1 MPIFTVV
8 TPSYQQ
14 GIFLERT
21 ITSVLSQ
28 GVDLEFIVMDG
39 GSQDQ
44 TLEILAQYDNEIDW
58 VSAPDGGQADAVN
71 QGIAKAQGEIIAW
84 LNSDDVYYPGALA
97 RVAQVFHQHPEAQVV
112 YGDAD
117 WIDEFDQVLKPFPT
131 EPWSYQRLKETCYL
145 CQPAVFFR
153 RSLAEQWGVLE
164 ASLNYCMDYELW
176 LRYGQQVDFY
186 YLPHK
191 LAGSRMY
198 SSNKTMGQALAAHAE
213 INQMLQKK
221 LDKIP
226 ANWLF
231 GYALI
236 KAEKTTQISRYDRRQ
251 THHFVAHLVWFSLV
265 ELMHHNRTSL
275 WWAMPKMVFWFLLP
289 DRAWFRREDI
299 LALV

>member
-1 MPIFTVV
+1 MPFFTVV

-14 GIFLERT
+14 GMFIERT
-21 ITSVLSQ
+21 ISSVLSQ

-44 TLEILAQYDNEIDW
+44 TLEILGQYGDRVNW

-71 QGIAKAQGEIIAW
+71 QGIAKAKGDIIAW
-84 LNSDDVYYPGALA
+84 LNSDDVYYPGTLA
-97 RVAQVFHQHPEAQVV
+97 KVAQVFRQRAEVQVV

-131 EPWSYQRLKETCYL
+131 EPWNYQRLKEACYL

-153 RSLAEQWGVLE
+153 RSLVEQWGGLDDT
-164 ASLNYCMDYELW
+164 LNYCMDYELW
-176 LRYGQQVDFY
+176 LRYGRQVDFY
-186 YLPHK
+186 YLPEK

-198 SSNKTMGQALAAHAE
+198 SSNKTMGQALEAHIE

-236 KAEKTTQISRYDRRQ
+236 KTEKTTQISRYDRRQ
-251 THHFVAHLVWFSLV
+251 TQRFVTHLVWFSLL
-265 ELMHHNRTSL
+265 ELIRHNRTSL
-275 WWAMPKMVFWFLLP
+275 WWAMPKMVFWLIVP